1 MATNQIMFGG
11 NILPCTV
18 ERFPDIHKAQRKFRQ
33 YNIPGRNG
41 DVFFQ
46 DDAYENVLQSYQIY
60 AGDGTYGSQAPWTEL
75 ARCLYLDGYQE
86 LRDTYDPDHFRKAV
100 FNGPIDIENSWNT
113 HGRATIEFNC
123 RPERYLVDGRNP
135 LHMSAESLD
144 VQLVGYDYFSHW
156 DAEEYWTDLGVT
168 DTEFWVLYVPL
179 SENADIVRF
188 KTINDGQVK
197 HIFYADSA
205 DRPEEQYS
213 FTASDRTPTIT
224 LDVSIFKTSQ
234 PPTGFNVVIP
244 SSYIDGRPVFYING
258 EHAYGAYEL
267 NNAHMPSYP
276 NITLHNIAAHSGEE
290 MVFQLNDK
298 TVYIDYQSDTPYYF
312 IDTENFSVTCAA
324 SLDGER
330 MPATNV
336 YMSADMKL
344 LSGQNSI
351 FTTEWYDATIVPNWW
366 EL

>member
-1 MATNQIMFGG
+1 MPINQISFGG
-11 NILPCTV
+11 TILPCTV

-41 DVFFQ
+41 DIFFQ
-46 DDAYENVLQSYQIY
+46 SDAYENVLQSYEIY

-123 RPERYLVDGRNP
+123 RPERYLIKGNNP
-135 LHMSAESLD
+135 LLYEHQTVPIHWVAFEDMSSFMQTEVFA
-144 VQLVGYDYFSHW
+144 
-156 DAEEYWTDLGVT
+156 GV
-168 DTEFWVLYVPL
+168 DTPGVWVVSVPAGT
-179 SENADIVRF
+179 SSREITPNWP
-188 KTINDGQVK
+188 NDGLYK
-197 HIFYADSA
+197 KYAYIT
-205 DRPEEQYS
+205 PGTIE
-213 FTASDRTPTIT
+213 TAMGAVYGSTRTSISINT
-224 LDVSIFKTSQ
+224 LARDVVLPDIYFDNQ
-234 PPTGFNVVIP
+234 PVID
-244 SSYIDGRPVFYING
+244 IDGEVF
-258 EHAYGAYEL
+258 GAAAML
-267 NNAHMPSYP
+267 NNPYMPSYP
-276 NITLHNIAAHSGEE
+276 NITLHNVAAHSGEE
-290 MVFQLNDK
+290 MVFQINDK
-298 TVYIDYQSDTPYYF
+298 TVYIDYSSDNPYYF

-324 SLDGER
+324 SLNGER

-336 YMSADMKL
+336 YMSEDMKL